1 MTTRAKC
8 LLCNEWHDD
17 ILNHLR
23 LFHPDH
29 YSETERLGDG
39 GIAIDDETEDDDG

>member
-8 LLCNEWHDD
+8 LLCDVWEDD

-23 LFHPDH
+23 LMHPD
-29 YSETERLGDG
+29 YYTEVEGDG
-39 GIAIDDETEDDDG
+39 PISVEDRTGDDE